1 MFKTIALLKRKPGLS
16 RADFIDYYENHHSV
30 LIRKLQPKIREYR
43 RNFIDFN
50 DGFISTVD
58 RELDFD
64 VITEMWYDDRAAYEE
79 SMEVWKDQALS
90 ELRVNDEMKFLDM
103 SKIHFFIVDE
113 HASS

>member
-1 MFKTIALLKRKPGLS
+1 VFKTIALLRRKSGMS

-43 RNFIDFN
+43 RNYIDFGN
-50 DGFISTVD
+50 GFISTVE

-64 VITEMWYDDRAAYEE
+64 VITEIWYDDRAAYEE
-79 SMEVWKDQALS
+79 SMEIWNDPALS
-90 ELRVNDEMKFLDM
+90 ELRINDEMRFLDM

-113 HASS
+113 HTSS